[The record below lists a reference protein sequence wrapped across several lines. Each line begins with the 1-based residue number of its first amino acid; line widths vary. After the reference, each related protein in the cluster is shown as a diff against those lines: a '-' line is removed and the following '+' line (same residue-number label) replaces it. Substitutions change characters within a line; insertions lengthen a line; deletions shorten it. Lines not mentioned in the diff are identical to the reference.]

1 MALLSPGEPMSGNVE
16 MDRLRKENAELR
28 HRLEQIQNKI
38 RYMVRWT
45 LNWEQ
50 MDRCRD
56 GDYLKYDSVVNMVN
70 HWTDLSRE
78 VKVP

>member
-16 MDRLRKENAELR
+16 MDRLRKENTELR
-28 HRLEQIQNKI
+28 YRLESI
-38 RYMVRWT
+38 RYKVHHMRRWT

-50 MDRCRD
+50 MDQCRD
-56 GDYLKYDSVVNMVN
+56 GEYLEYAQVVNMVN
-70 HWTDLSRE
+70 HWADLSKE

>member
-28 HRLEQIQNKI
+28 HRLERIQYKVHHM
-38 RYMVRWT
+38 RRWGQ
-45 LNWEQ
+45 NWEQ
-50 MDRCRD
+50 MDQCRD
-56 GDYLKYDSVVNMVN
+56 GEYLEYDQVVNMVN
-70 HWTDLSRE
+70 HWADLSKE